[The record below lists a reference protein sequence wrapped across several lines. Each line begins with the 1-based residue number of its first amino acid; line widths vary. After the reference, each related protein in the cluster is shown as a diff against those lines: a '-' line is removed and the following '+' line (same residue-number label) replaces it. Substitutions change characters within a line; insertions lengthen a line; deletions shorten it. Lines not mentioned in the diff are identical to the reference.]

1 MVPEISDTILTYN
14 GIEPRKKFYAH
25 HIEKMANSPVDR
37 NASMMQEDFGTKVL
51 ITDLAADK
59 YLAQSAKHGT
69 ERYRVWCGG
78 KNGWDDYA
86 ERLH

>member
-1 MVPEISDTILTYN
+1 MIEVIWNHLTN
-14 GIEPRKKFYAH
+14 QKVSVVSQQIT
-25 HIEKMANSPVDR
+25 MANSPVDR

-59 YLAQSAKHGT
+59 YLEKSAKHGT

>member
-1 MVPEISDTILTYN
+1 
-14 GIEPRKKFYAH
+14 
-25 HIEKMANSPVDR
+25 MALNPVDR
-37 NASMMQEDFGTKVL
+37 NAELMQQEFGTKVL

-69 ERYRVWCGG
+69 ERYSKWCGG
-78 KNGWDDYA
+78 KGGFDDFA

>member
-1 MVPEISDTILTYN
+1 
-14 GIEPRKKFYAH
+14 
-25 HIEKMANSPVDR
+25 MANSPVDR

-59 YLAQSAKHGT
+59 YLSEAAKHGT

-78 KNGWDDYA
+78 KDGWDDYA